1 MSHNGFYSSSWFRR
15 NNIFGDRDC
24 VSHRGDQRDE
34 STDVPGLQFHPGGS
48 GFPPTGHMFQR
59 SYTEQPYTPH
69 PRFRPGGMLVAPL
82 EQLFASEIEFY
93 RKLRAEAPGTVDATA
108 LHTSF
113 ALLSGYEPLL
123 RRIGRVTAQDVER
136 LAERFLLSSD
146 PRDVV
151 AARDSLKRLL
161 GLG

>member
-1 MSHNGFYSSSWFRR
+1 
-15 NNIFGDRDC
+15 
-24 VSHRGDQRDE
+24 
-34 STDVPGLQFHPGGS
+34 
-48 GFPPTGHMFQR
+48 
-59 SYTEQPYTPH
+59 
-69 PRFRPGGMLVAPL
+69 MLVAPL